1 MVFFIPVQR
10 SQQPSSACPWLHAG
24 PATKRHCGSPPPKRG
39 RDLISPRP
47 SEHRLLQL
55 RHLGCCECFLNH
67 EARTFKLLQANDLNL
82 KWSQNVLTHALHEV
96 APSGFLAWIWKTQI
110 HYIYIYILYSTII
123 SFTISFKGRDWDCS
137 SFTLNNYQTYFPICS
152 RAKRRM
158 SKKKQAHLN
167 HGTSRSCDETVVW
180 QSLKL
185 LNKSS
190 ERKPASRITTR
201 RCRVAI

>member
-55 RHLGCCECFLNH
+55 RHLGCCEC
-67 EARTFKLLQANDLNL
+67 KKKPWGQDLQTAAG
-82 KWSQNVLTHALHEV
+82 KWSESEMMAKCVDT
-96 APSGFLAWIWKTQI
+96 IWHMHSMKLRQVVS
-110 HYIYIYILYSTII
+110 LPGSEKLR
-123 SFTISFKGRDWDCS
+123 FTIYYIVQPCHLQS
-137 SFTLNNYQTYFPICS
+137 LS
-152 RAKRRM
+152 RGGIGIAHLSHWTITKHILPYAPLQ
-158 SKKKQAHLN
+158 SEKKKQAHLN

-190 ERKPASRITTR
+190 ERKSASRITTR